1 MGRPP
6 NHVLVIVDGSEAA
19 KRAVV
24 EGEAIATRVRRAPSV
39 ATLVSRGDPAVGCVR
54 CGISVARW
62 NQTLDEVAQER
73 LDEARSV
80 LAAREAETGFFAV
93 PGRGADGVREA
104 ARPLGPDLVLVPSHG
119 AFRRRFVRRVRR
131 RVAASVIEV
140 EA

>member
-1 MGRPP
+1 MGGPT

-24 EGEAIATRVRRAPSV
+24 EGDAMATEHDALLSV
-39 ATLVSRGDPAVGCVR
+39 ATVVSHEDPAVGCVQ

-62 NQTLDEVAQER
+62 NKTLDEVAQER
-73 LDEARSV
+73 LDEARGA
-80 LAAREAETGFFAV
+80 LAAREAETGFFVV
-93 PGRGADGVREA
+93 PGRGADGIREA
-104 ARPLGPDLVLVPSHG
+104 ARSLGPDLVLVPAHG

-131 RVAASVIEV
+131 RVTARVIEV